1 MRIRKENEMTISD
14 NALNVLAAG
23 EYRGIGKAW
32 INRNLRGGESVQEIV
47 NLIKDVDDTISVQ
60 DFEERKQL
68 IESDIALLGDA
79 IDGVTVIGDEDFPAI
94 GKNVK
99 NGDRPVALFYRG
111 DIGLIKKS
119 AGNVA
124 VIGLLNPT
132 CQIEADERNIVR
144 KLVEAG
150 KCIVSGL
157 AHGCDGIAHR
167 ETLSW
172 GGRTVAVLSSS
183 LNEINPPSHR
193 PLADEIVEKGGLLVS
208 EYWRKAKTKREFIG
222 RYAERD
228 RLQAMFSG
236 AVVLAASYSQ
246 SDFGKDSGSRFAMGK
261 AMEYGIPRYAIYDS
275 VRDVD
280 NPMFNLSRET
290 IATGAVALDPDNFD
304 CEMLS
309 SNRARM
315 DQQEFPF

>member
-1 MRIRKENEMTISD
+1 MTISE

-47 NLIKDVDDTISVQ
+47 NLIRDVDDSITLL

-79 IDGVTVIGDEDFPAI
+79 IDGVTVIGDVDFPVI
-94 GKNVK
+94 EKNVK

-111 DIGLIKKS
+111 DIGLIKTCAK
-119 AGNVA
+119 NVA

-132 CQIEADERNIVR
+132 DQIEIDERSVVR
-144 KLVEAG
+144 KLVESG

-167 ETLSW
+167 ETLAC
-172 GGRTVAVLSSS
+172 GGKTVAVLSSS

-193 PLADEIVEKGGLLVS
+193 PLAEEIVENGGLLVS

-222 RYAERD
+222 RYAEREGGTAPLISAY
-228 RLQAMFSG
+228 RCSG
-236 AVVLAASYSQ
+236 YT
-246 SDFGKDSGSRFAMGK
+246 SRC
-261 AMEYGIPRYAIYDS
+261 
-275 VRDVD
+275 
-280 NPMFNLSRET
+280 NW
-290 IATGAVALDPDNFD
+290 
-304 CEMLS
+304 
-309 SNRARM
+309 
-315 DQQEFPF
+315 